1 MMLIVKTH
9 LTGAGGGGGGGEEI
23 ALCRRR
29 VNTTLICDS
38 GGLHIYC
45 FCYGRQLEGDFKLG
59 YV

>member
-9 LTGAGGGGGGGEEI
+9 LTGLRGAGGEEI

-29 VNTTLICDS
+29 VNTALLCDS
-38 GGLHIYC
+38 VDLHIYR
-45 FCYGRQLEGDFKLG
+45 FCYGRQLEVDFKLG